1 MDQESR
7 VDSEAYRSPAGSNWS
22 ELGGEPMARPT
33 EDIAADIDAFQP
45 TNGNWL
51 ALEALLGEL

>member
-1 MDQESR
+1 
-7 VDSEAYRSPAGSNWS
+7 
-22 ELGGEPMARPT
+22 MARPT